1 MGPVLRVYNNNFPL
15 LIAVPMFSEVDVYV
29 HGPSLMIESKIVCNS
44 SCGKVGNFV
53 IEDAEV
59 RVGGL
64 SSLVDIG
71 MLECCATEEQ
81 GQGDLNAMLFAS
93 RTLKVSHFG

>member
-1 MGPVLRVYNNNFPL
+1 MYNNSSSS
-15 LIAVPMFSEVDVYV
+15 LIAVPAFSEVDVYV
-29 HGPSLMIESKIVCNS
+29 HGSKLMIEQKIICNNSCGNS
-44 SCGKVGNFV
+44 SNFI

-64 SSLVDIG
+64 LSLIDIG
-71 MLECCATEEQ
+71 TLKRCATEEQ
-81 GQGDLNAMLFAS
+81 GREDSNAMMFAS